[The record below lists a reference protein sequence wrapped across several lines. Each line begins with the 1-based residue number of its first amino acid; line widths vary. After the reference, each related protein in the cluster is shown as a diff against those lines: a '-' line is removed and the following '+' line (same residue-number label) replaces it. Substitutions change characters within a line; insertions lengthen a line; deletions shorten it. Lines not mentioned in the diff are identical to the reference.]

1 MKALGSI
8 ALGFGLLFV
17 ATVANAQGVNV
28 KANIPFDFVA
38 GNQALPAGQY
48 VISPAPGV
56 LMIRSSDGSKSAIS
70 TTQNWG
76 GGDRLEKTELVF
88 HHIGKTYFLSQVKVE
103 GFAEGRQLP
112 KSRTESEAEVASNQK
127 PEQVVIVAGV
137 VNK

>member
-17 ATVANAQGVNV
+17 TAVANAQAVYV

-48 VISPAPGV
+48 RISPAPGV
-56 LMIRSSDGSKSAIS
+56 LVIRSADGTKSAMS

-76 GGDRLEKTELVF
+76 GGGRLERTELIF

-103 GFAEGRQLP
+103 GFSEGRQLP
-112 KSRTESEAEVASNQK
+112 KSRTESEAEVAANQK